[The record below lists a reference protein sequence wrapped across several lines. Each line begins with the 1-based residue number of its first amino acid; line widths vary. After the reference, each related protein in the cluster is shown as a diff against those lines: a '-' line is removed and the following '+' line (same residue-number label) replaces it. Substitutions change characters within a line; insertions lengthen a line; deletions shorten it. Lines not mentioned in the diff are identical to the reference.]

1 MTDATDHLPPEFF
14 RRQDESDDGAFYA
27 LPRLVTHIDDV
38 TIAAL
43 TGYYRETLEPR
54 HRVLD
59 LMSSWVSHLP
69 DDINYRHVAGLGMNH
84 EELAANPRLDEA
96 VVQDLNQN
104 PILPFADAAFD
115 AVLIAVSVQYL
126 IRPFEVFAEIGRVLA
141 PGGTC
146 VVAMSHRL
154 FPTKAI
160 YAFRALSPADR
171 CRVVESYLRLGAGMQ
186 DIRSIDRS
194 PDSGDPLWIVV
205 GGATGP
211 AGRV

>member
-1 MTDATDHLPPEFF
+1 MSNDTFHLPPQFF
-14 RRQDESDDGAFYA
+14 RRQDESDDGDFYA

-43 TGYYRETLEPR
+43 TDYYRDVLRPR
-54 HRVLD
+54 QRVLD

-69 DDINYRHVAGLGMNH
+69 EDVRYQHVAGLGMNG
-84 EELAANPRLDEA
+84 EELAANPRLDQA
-96 VVQDLNQN
+96 VVRDLNRN
-104 PILPFADAAFD
+104 PALPFDDAAFD

-126 IRPFEVFAEIGRVLA
+126 TRPFEVFAEVGRVLA
-141 PGGTC
+141 PAGIC

-171 CRVVESYLRLGAGMQ
+171 GRVVESYLRLGAGMQ
-186 DIRSIDRS
+186 DVQFVDRS
-194 PDSGDPLWIVV
+194 PPSGDPLWIVV
-205 GGATGP
+205 GRRSPP
-211 AGRV
+211 AE